1 MRLLKRLGYFLD
13 LWSIVRVS
21 ICIYIVFFRLSFAVG
36 SPPGLIF
43 HVSLVP
49 LLNGIKQKT
58 TWPHLSAPHAA
69 EHISYFVQKCMVG
82 IYT

>member
-1 MRLLKRLGYFLD
+1 M
-13 LWSIVRVS
+13 VRVS
-21 ICIYIVFFRLSFAVG
+21 ICIYIVFFHLSFAVG

-58 TWPHLSAPHAA
+58 WPHLSAPHAA
-69 EHISYFVQKCMVG
+69 EHISSFVQKCMVG